1 MKTSDTETP
10 VEFRHERAEIV
21 FAGAALAFALFLL
34 SQMNTQV
41 KWIESRDLVDQP
53 GFWPVMAVFGM
64 VMFGAAEMVLVVR
77 RYRQSLGNPI
87 GTELF
92 HWFRALEFVV
102 WFLAY
107 VTAVP
112 IVGYLLSTLALSL
125 ALTLRLG
132 YRSRRFMIAAPV
144 TAFAI
149 VVVFKSFLSVKIP
162 GGAIYGVLPDAL
174 RNFMI
179 INF

>member
-1 MKTSDTETP
+1 MKISDTETP
-10 VEFRHERAEIV
+10 VESRHQRAEII
-21 FAGAALAFALFLL
+21 FAGAALGFALFLL
-34 SQMNTQV
+34 SQINTQV

-64 VMFGAAEMVLVVR
+64 VIFGAAEMVLVVR
-77 RYRQSLGNPI
+77 RYRQSQGNPI
-87 GTELF
+87 VEELF
-92 HWFRALEFVV
+92 HWFRALEFVA
-102 WFLAY
+102 WFLVY

-112 IVGYLLSTLALSL
+112 IFGYLLSTLALSL

-132 YRSRRFMIAAPV
+132 YRTRKFMIAAPV
-144 TAFAI
+144 TAIAI
-149 VVVFKSFLSVKIP
+149 VIVFKSFLSVKIP
-162 GGAIYGVLPDAL
+162 GGVIYEALPDAL